1 MTLAQ
6 LALAIAAT
14 ALIATGLMILIPHG
28 NWLWLLFLSAGSAAL
43 GSLAATTTEEDAE

>member
-1 MTLAQ
+1 MTFTQ

-28 NWLWLLFLSAGSAAL
+28 NWLSLLFLSTGSMLIGLLL
-43 GSLAATTTEEDAE
+43 GDTK